1 MRLPKRNNARLLIAV
16 IGASGAVAVGALS
29 IAIGQQE
36 AGSDMVVSSGSSTAS
51 GPTSA
56 TTTAMVAVPLLK
68 GPAALPPEEQAPAA
82 P

>member
-1 MRLPKRNNARLLIAV
+1 MRLPKRDNARLLIAV
-16 IGASGAVAVGALS
+16 IGASGAVAVGALT
-29 IAIGQQE
+29 IAIGQQQ

-51 GPTSA
+51 GPSS
-56 TTTAMVAVPLLK
+56 TTTTPMIAVPLLK